1 MDQRVRHQLADHQ
14 ADVVGDAGAH
24 VPTPMMSAAA
34 RRAVHIPRA
43 SSTGIRNSNVR
54 PQGLFGVRRRL
65 WSGAHH
71 REQGPARSNARRSV
85 LPMSESHVEPPA
97 SSPVDAGEPLTRT
110 ELAVTDLLTAAHLSA
125 SHHLPGLLTAHGR
138 RLGVTGTIAYLADL
152 QQDVLV
158 PFVGSDGPAQDE
170 SLRALAVDTTLAG
183 RAYQQVQVLTQDLTG
198 GQVRMWLPLLDGSD
212 RLGVL
217 SVVIADRSS
226 AERPELLARLH
237 QFAALAAELVMTKT
251 LYGDTIVRLRRSS
264 EMGLAAE
271 MQWSLLPPLTFA
283 CDTVTIAGALE
294 PAYQVAGDT
303 VDYAVDAGCARVA
316 IFDGMGHGLQA
327 AQLAALTVAAYRNA
341 RRSERSLTDTASS
354 IDQALLSVFGGEAF
368 TTAVLAQLDTDTGRL
383 EWVSAGH
390 PEPLLMRAGKLVK
403 SLHIDPAPPLGLGH
417 AAGPHGSADPVT
429 IGSEQ
434 LEPGDRVLF
443 YTDGVTEAR
452 SPDGDFFGPE
462 RLVDLISRNL
472 AGGLPTPETMR
483 RVVRALLSHQ
493 QGQLSDDATML
504 LLEWR
509 SGNEQ
514 ALLPA
519 DPL

>member
-1 MDQRVRHQLADHQ
+1 MDE
-14 ADVVGDAGAH
+14 AH
-24 VPTPMMSAAA
+24 GEPAA
-34 RRAVHIPRA
+34 P
-43 SSTGIRNSNVR
+43 STV
-54 PQGLFGVRRRL
+54 
-65 WSGAHH
+65 A
-71 REQGPARSNARRSV
+71 
-85 LPMSESHVEPPA
+85 
-97 SSPVDAGEPLTRT
+97 AGEPLTVS

-125 SHHLPGLLTAHGR
+125 SHQLPGLLAAHGR
-138 RLGVTGTIAYLADL
+138 RLGVSSATAYLADL

-158 PFVGSDGPAQDE
+158 PFVGTDGPAEDE
-170 SLRALAVDTTLAG
+170 SLRALPVDSTLAG
-183 RAYQQVQVLTQDLTG
+183 RAYQQVQVLTQDVTG

-217 SVVIADRSS
+217 SVVVADQAS
-226 AERPELLARLH
+226 AERPELLVRLR
-237 QFAALAAELVMTKT
+237 QFAALAAQLVMTKT

-303 VDYAVDAGCARVA
+303 VDYAVDAGSARVA
-316 IFDGMGHGLQA
+316 VFDGMGHGLHS

-341 RRSERSLTDTASS
+341 RRSKRSLTDTARR
-354 IDQALLSVFGGEAF
+354 IDEALLSVFGGEAF

-403 SLHIDPAPPLGLGH
+403 SLHVDPAPPLGLGH
-417 AAGPHGSADPVT
+417 AADPDGPVEPVT

-452 SPDGDFFGPE
+452 SPDGEFFGPD

-483 RVVRALLSHQ
+483 RVVRALLAHQ

-514 ALLPA
+514 ALLPT
-519 DPL
+519 DPP